1 MVGSGELAIIIV
13 IAVLAYLIFSVIG
26 GLILWGLARGL
37 GKIENATFLNSW
49 GLYWILSIAQ
59 TFIGAIFFG
68 IFFALAF
75 NSFNINA
82 IIAIIIVLY
91 IINYILS
98 IFTALGITKAFWKC
112 TFKQSMITH
121 LIPMILYFIFTVI
134 SFVLFMADGGA
145 YYVY

>member
-1 MVGSGELAIIIV
+1 MMGSAEIAIIII

-75 NSFNINA
+75 NSFTINA
-82 IIAIIIVLY
+82 IVAIIIVLF
-91 IINYILS
+91 L
-98 IFTALGITKAFWKC
+98 L
-112 TFKQSMITH
+112 
-121 LIPMILYFIFTVI
+121 L
-134 SFVLFMADGGA
+134 
-145 YYVY
+145 

>member
-1 MVGSGELAIIIV
+1 MLGISEIVLIII
-13 IAVLAYLIFSVIG
+13 LIIIITLVTSVIG

-75 NSFNINA
+75 NSFTINA

-98 IFTALGITKAFWKC
+98 IFIALGITKAFWKC
-112 TFKQSMITH
+112 TFKQSMMTH
-121 LIPMILYFIFTVI
+121 LIPIILYFIFTVI
-134 SFVLFMADGGA
+134 SFVLFMADGGT

>member
-1 MVGSGELAIIIV
+1 MLGISEIVLIII
-13 IAVLAYLIFSVIG
+13 LIIIITLVTSVIG

-68 IFFALAF
+68 IFFALSF
-75 NSFNINA
+75 NSFTINA
-82 IIAIIIVLY
+82 LIAIIIVLY

-112 TFKQSMITH
+112 TFKQSMMTH
-121 LIPMILYFIFTVI
+121 LIPIILYFIFTVI